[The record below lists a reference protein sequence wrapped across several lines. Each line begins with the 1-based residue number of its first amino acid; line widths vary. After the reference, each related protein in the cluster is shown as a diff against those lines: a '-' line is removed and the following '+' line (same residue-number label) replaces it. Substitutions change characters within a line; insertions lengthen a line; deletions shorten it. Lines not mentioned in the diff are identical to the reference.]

1 MQVAAPDPDPLVK
14 SNVLGIQFSIPT
26 GAPPVVDEVVQ
37 GGVADNNGATTGQ
50 FLVSINDEPV
60 KPTINSKELENILA
74 AASTLDL
81 FNESNG
87 QIFTVSLPR
96 TILPR
101 TLPQQI
107 SIEPEQLNPVP
118 QLLALPQQ
126 ISTEPEQQKPGPPL
140 LALSQHS
147 KDLLYELL
155 YIKGNSFPGD
165 HSIFSPFRVIEMFR
179 RVLLSRKDG
188 SEVLNCITQ
197 LLGAF
202 QELALKYESGV
213 DGNLYVV
220 VKFKGDDRSFII
232 RHRKSVDTENYQEFE
247 IDYSLITN
255 TSQLAEFLTYLI
267 ENVCNYVK
275 QTLSRKRRIV
285 QREEVSDLDDDKKIS
300 DKLKS
305 FCLFFEQGIFP
316 IMKDM
321 AEIKTKEGGK
331 KFIQDIDFLD
341 IAKNYSFKI
350 NSWKGGS
357 RTKRHKKHRGKKR
370 SNKKRSN
377 KKRSNKKRSI
387 SRRR

>member
-1 MQVAAPDPDPLVK
+1 MQVAVPDPDSEK
-14 SNVLGIQFSIPT
+14 G
-26 GAPPVVDEVVQ
+26 EMY
-37 GGVADNNGATTGQ
+37 
-50 FLVSINDEPV
+50 
-60 KPTINSKELENILA
+60 
-74 AASTLDL
+74 
-81 FNESNG
+81 
-87 QIFTVSLPR
+87 TVSLPLTTPATAR
-96 TILPR
+96 EEK
-101 TLPQQI
+101 I
-107 SIEPEQLNPVP
+107 SIE
-118 QLLALPQQ
+118 
-126 ISTEPEQQKPGPPL
+126 SEQQKPGPPL

-147 KDLLYELL
+147 EDLLYEIW
-155 YIKGNSFPGD
+155 YIKGNSFPDD

-202 QELALKYESGV
+202 RELALKYASGV

-220 VKFKGDDRSFII
+220 VKFKGDNRSFII

-267 ENVCNYVK
+267 ENVCKYVK

-305 FCLFFEQGIFP
+305 FCRFFEQGIFP
-316 IMKDM
+316 IMEDM

-350 NSWKGGS
+350 NGWKGGS

>member
-26 GAPPVVDEVVQ
+26 DAPPVVDEVVQ

-50 FLVSINDEPV
+50 FLVSINGEPV
-60 KPTINSKELENILA
+60 KPTINSKELEDILA

-81 FNESNG
+81 FDSEKGEMS
-87 QIFTVSLPR
+87 TVSLPLTTPATAR
-96 TILPR
+96 EEK
-101 TLPQQI
+101 I
-107 SIEPEQLNPVP
+107 SIE
-118 QLLALPQQ
+118 
-126 ISTEPEQQKPGPPL
+126 SEQQKPGPPL
-140 LALSQHS
+140 LALSKHS
-147 KDLLYELL
+147 EDLLYEIL
-155 YIKGNSFPGD
+155 YIKGDSFPDD

-202 QELALKYESGV
+202 RELALKYHSGV

-232 RHRKSVDTENYQEFE
+232 RHRKSVDTENYQEFK

-285 QREEVSDLDDDKKIS
+285 QGKEVSDLDDDKKIS

-331 KFIQDIDFLD
+331 KFIQDINFLD
-341 IAKNYSFKI
+341 IAKKYSFKI
-350 NSWKGGS
+350 NGWKGGS

-370 SNKKRSN
+370 SNKKRS
-377 KKRSNKKRSI
+377 I

>member
-50 FLVSINDEPV
+50 FLVSINGEPV
-60 KPTINSKELENILA
+60 KPTINSKELEDILA

-81 FNESNG
+81 FDESNG
-87 QIFTVSLPR
+87 QIFTVS

-140 LALSQHS
+140 LALSKHS
-147 KDLLYELL
+147 EDLLYEIL
-155 YIKGNSFPGD
+155 YIKGDSFPDD

-179 RVLLSRKDG
+179 TVLLSRNDG
-188 SEVLNCITQ
+188 SEVLICITQ

-232 RHRKSVDTENYQEFE
+232 RPRKSVDTENYQEFE
-247 IDYSLITN
+247 IDYSSITN
-255 TSQLAEFLTYLI
+255 TSQLGEFLTYLI
-267 ENVCNYVK
+267 KNVCNSVE

-285 QREEVSDLDDDKKIS
+285 QGKEVSDLDDDKKIS

-305 FCLFFEQGIFP
+305 FCRFFEQGIFP
-316 IMKDM
+316 IMEDM

-331 KFIQDIDFLD
+331 KFIQDIDLVGV
-341 IAKNYSFKI
+341 AKDYSFKL
-350 NSWKGGS
+350 NRWKGGS